1 MGLDID
7 IIRNTSKNTSIID
20 SQSIYY
26 SNSFAVMA
34 WLDKRLEFQEGDTSA
49 EVSNEIL
56 LELKDILQNIENL
69 QYSKK
74 TSALNDAKF
83 AFYHDHLKHN
93 TPQEREDIHNLL
105 TALIQQSKIMKKF
118 NNSTTSVY
126 YIYSRNY

>member
-7 IIRNTSKNTSIID
+7 IIRNTSKNTNIID

-34 WLDKRLEFQEGDTSA
+34 WLDDRLEFQEGDSSG

-74 TSALNDAKF
+74 TSALKEAKF
-83 AFYHDHLKHN
+83 AFYHDRLKHD
-93 TPQEREDIHNLL
+93 TPQEIADIHNLL

-118 NNSTTSVY
+118 AKSTTSVY
-126 YIYSRNY
+126 YIYSRTY